1 VSRVLLEG
9 RPGVGKTTVV
19 RRLVAELRSRGVEV
33 AGFTTRELRERGR
46 RVGFE
51 IEDLAGEA
59 GVLAHVDLPGPPRVG
74 RYGVDVAT
82 LERIALP
89 ALRRPADVLVIDEL
103 GKMELASPRLWAAVS
118 DLFDSGPGT
127 IVATVHA
134 HAHPF
139 VDLLLRR
146 PDVEVVRVTE
156 RSRDQLPTVLAAGLA
171 TGRP

>member
-1 VSRVLLEG
+1 MPLILLEG
-9 RPGVGKTTVV
+9 RPGVGKTTVA
-19 RRLVAELRSRGVEV
+19 RRLVTELRARGVDV

-59 GVLAHVDLPGPPRVG
+59 GVLAHVDLLGPPRVG
-74 RYGVDVAT
+74 RYGVDLAT

-89 ALRRPADVLVIDEL
+89 ALHRPADVVVIDEL
-103 GKMELASPRLWAAVS
+103 GKMELTSARFRAAVS
-118 DLFDSGPGT
+118 DLFDAGGTT
-127 IVATVHA
+127 IVTTVHA

-139 VDLLLRR
+139 VDALMRR

-156 RSRDQLPTVLAAGLA
+156 HSRDELPTELAGRLAG
-171 TGRP
+171 R